1 MFVTFSDFQNN
12 INIVSLIGIII
23 LFINYYMYHRKEIVL
38 GNVDILQIIIK

>member
-23 LFINYYMYHRKEIVL
+23 LFINKLLLHVS
-38 GNVDILQIIIK
+38 